1 MHIYSK
7 LAATAAVVVAAS
19 AFLAGAS
26 VLLADAAAASVVCNA
41 ENQCWHTH
49 REYSYLPA
57 YGVVVHP
64 DGWKWGGD
72 DHYVWREHR
81 GRGYWRNGVWV
92 TF

>member
-1 MHIYSK
+1 MKNYLK

-19 AFLAGAS
+19 VILAAASAFLADVAS
-26 VLLADAAAASVVCNA
+26 ASIVCNG
-41 ENQCWHTH
+41 EGQCWHAH
-49 REYSYLPA
+49 RNYAYAPT

-64 DGWKWGGD
+64 DGWKWGVRE
-72 DHYVWREHR
+72 HYVWHEHR